1 MSENSFDLRGKVAL
15 VTGGN
20 GGIGLGMAEAMA
32 RAGADICIWGTNA
45 AKNAAAL
52 KTLSGHGV
60 KTMALQCDVSRKV
73 EVDASFAETLQS
85 LGRVDGVFANA
96 GMSGNEN
103 SFLEITE
110 EKWRRMLGV
119 NLDGVFFTY
128 QAALRHM
135 LERAENGDPGGRLI
149 ATSSMASISGAA
161 RNEHYAATKGGLN
174 AMSYALAVEFG
185 RYGITSNIIQ
195 PGWIATDMTEG
206 LMANEKFAA
215 NAGKRIPLRRWGQPR
230 DFGGL
235 AVYLLSDSSAYH
247 TGQDFLIDGGYWR
260 F

>member
-206 LMANEKFAA
+206 LMANEKFAT
-215 NAGKRIPLRRWGQPR
+215 NASKRIPLRRWGQPR

>member
-32 RAGADICIWGTNA
+32 RAGANICIWGTNA
-45 AKNAAAL
+45 AKNATAL
-52 KTLSGHGV
+52 KTLSEHGV
-60 KTMALQCDVSRKV
+60 RTMALQCDVSSKA

-96 GMSGNEN
+96 GMSGREN

-135 LERAENGDPGGRLI
+135 LERAEKDDPGGLLI
-149 ATSSMASISGAA
+149 ATSSMASISGTA
-161 RNEHYAATKGGLN
+161 RNEHYAATKGSLN

-215 NAGKRIPLRRWGQPR
+215 NAGKRIPLRRWGQPNN
-230 DFGGL
+230 FGGL
-235 AVYLLSDSSAYH
+235 AVYLLSDASAYH
-247 TGQDFLIDGGYWR
+247 TGQGFLIDGGYWR

>member
-1 MSENSFDLRGKVAL
+1 
-15 VTGGN
+15 
-20 GGIGLGMAEAMA
+20 
-32 RAGADICIWGTNA
+32 
-45 AKNAAAL
+45 
-52 KTLSGHGV
+52 
-60 KTMALQCDVSRKV
+60 
-73 EVDASFAETLQS
+73 
-85 LGRVDGVFANA
+85 
-96 GMSGNEN
+96 
-103 SFLEITE
+103 
-110 EKWRRMLGV
+110 
-119 NLDGVFFTY
+119 
-128 QAALRHM
+128 M
-135 LERAENGDPGGRLI
+135 LERVENGDSGGRLI
-149 ATSSMASISGAA
+149 ATSSMASIFGAA

-215 NAGKRIPLRRWGQPR
+215 NAGKRIPLRHWGHPS

-235 AVYLLSDSSAYH
+235 AVYLLSDASAYH